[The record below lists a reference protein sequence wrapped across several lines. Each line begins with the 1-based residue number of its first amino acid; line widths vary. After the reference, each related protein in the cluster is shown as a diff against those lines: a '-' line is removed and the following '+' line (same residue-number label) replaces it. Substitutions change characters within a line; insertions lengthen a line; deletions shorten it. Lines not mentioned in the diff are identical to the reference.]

1 MAFNFKSSFK
11 KKRPIEVFRSIK
23 DPNLEEAYVKF
34 PGKRMRRVSKKRTKD
49 YVIRNDPL
57 IKRLQRKYGKKYT
70 LIHTHPGTDFLPS
83 GQDIVNFLH
92 SENRRASVIVPLDKR
107 NDYQPDAYFVMRKN
121 RVHKDI
127 DVANEDLMDM
137 VHSYRQ
143 SLIEHRV
150 DDIVSDLKKLAGT
163 FGFDYRL
170 IPADGYTYSEDS
182 RKFRTNKQSLKSDLT
197 RMLVVAVALIAL
209 FRIQEWTGYTISTLA
224 SDTYISV
231 YVLGAILIV
240 VYLAQKL
247 LHCRCTCCAI

>member
-1 MAFNFKSSFK
+1 MAFKFKSPFK
-11 KKRPIEVFRSIK
+11 KKRPIEVFQNIK
-23 DPNLEEAYVKF
+23 DPHLEEAYVKF
-34 PGKRMRRVSKKRTKD
+34 PGKRMKRVSKKRNKD
-49 YVIRNDPL
+49 YVTRNDPL
-57 IKRLQRKYGKKYT
+57 IKRLQRRYGKKYT

-121 RVHKDI
+121 KAHKG
-127 DVANEDLMDM
+127 VNVVNEDLMDM

-150 DDIVSDLKKLAGT
+150 DDIVSDLKRLAGT

-182 RKFRTNKQSLKSDLT
+182 RKFRSNTKSLESGLT
-197 RMLVVAVALIAL
+197 TTLVATVTLIAL
-209 FRIQEWTGYTISTLA
+209 SRIQEWTGHATSTLA
-224 SDTYISV
+224 SDIHIGMYA
-231 YVLGAILIV
+231 LGAIFIAI
-240 VYLAQKL
+240 YLVRKL
-247 LHCRCTCCAI
+247 LYCR